1 MKKRDPMTETRL
13 IDLADG
19 TSLSVRL
26 DGPEGA
32 PWLLFS
38 NSVLTDLTVW
48 DAQAESLKDRFRI
61 LRYDQRGHGQ
71 SGVTEGV
78 MDFHR
83 YGADVIA
90 LMDALGIARCSF
102 VGLSMG
108 VPTGLAAYA
117 AAPDRFD
124 RFVAV
129 DGVSRSAPGR
139 EAFWG
144 ERRDTARAAGMA
156 EIARQT
162 APRWMPGLDESAPR
176 MERLRAMI
184 AATPVEGFAAAT
196 HALASYDLSGTVAA
210 FACPFLGITGEKD
223 GAMPEAVRS
232 QFAAV
237 PGATFADIPDAG
249 HLPNF
254 QAPEAVNSALA
265 RFLDATAHPKPKE
278 TR

>member
-1 MKKRDPMTETRL
+1 MSDAHAMT
-13 IDLADG
+13 LADG
-19 TSLSVRL
+19 TSLSVRI
-26 DGPEGA
+26 DGSEGA
-32 PWLLFS
+32 PWLVFS
-38 NSVLTDLTVW
+38 NSVLTDLSVW
-48 DAQAESLKDRFRI
+48 EAQAEALKDRFRI
-61 LRYDQRGHGQ
+61 LRYDQRGHGR
-71 SGVTEGV
+71 SGVTEGA

-90 LMDALGIARCSF
+90 LMDALGIDRCSF

-108 VPTGLAAYA
+108 VPTGLAAVA
-117 AAPDRFD
+117 AAPERFD

-144 ERRDTARAAGMA
+144 ERRDTARATGMA

-162 APRWMPGLDESAPR
+162 APRWMPGLDEAAPQ
-176 MERLRAMI
+176 MERLRQMI

-196 HALASYDLSGTVAA
+196 HALASYDLSGVVATL
-210 FACPFLGITGEKD
+210 ACPFLGITGEKD
-223 GAMPEAVRS
+223 GAMPEAVRA

-237 PGATFADIPDAG
+237 PGAHFVDIPGAG

-254 QAPEAVNSALA
+254 QDPKAFNTALA
-265 RFLDATAHPKPKE
+265 RFLDATTTHSPKE